1 MRMKFHKALFAVV
14 AAASALAGCNR
25 AGDLVIE
32 EGVGITALRT
42 VCPAVG
48 VPDFTGNVTLFNP
61 ATARTLDALD
71 VTATI
76 TNVRSTC
83 DDSGPEVF
91 STATFDVLA
100 QRRNTQGA
108 RTVTLP
114 YYSSVVRGGTSVV
127 SKRLGTVTL
136 QFADGEERARGSGS
150 AGAVVNRAA
159 ATLPDDVR
167 ERITRRRRAGE
178 DDAAVDPLTDPD
190 VRAALARASFELLI
204 GFQLSEEQLA
214 YNATR

>member
-1 MRMKFHKALFAVV
+1 MTFRTALL
-14 AAASALAGCNR
+14 AATISAAALAGCKT
-25 AGDLVIE
+25 AGDIVVE
-32 EGVGITALRT
+32 QGVGITALRS

-61 ATARTLDALD
+61 ADARTADAID
-71 VTATI
+71 VTASL
-76 TNVRSTC
+76 TNVRSQC
-83 DDSGPEVF
+83 NDSGEEVF

-100 QRRNTQGA
+100 QRRDPRGA

-114 YYSSVVRGGTSVV
+114 YYSTVVRGGNAVIA
-127 SKRLGTVTL
+127 KRLGSITL
-136 QFADGEERARGSGS
+136 NFADGQERTYASGT

-159 ATLPDDVR
+159 ATLPADIR
-167 ERITRRRRAGE
+167 ERITARRRSGE
-178 DDAAVDPLTDPD
+178 EEAAIDPLAQPD

-204 GFQLSEEQLA
+204 GFQLSDDQLA